1 MFKTFSHLLIFIC
14 FVLTCSNNLS
24 NRNLEEDVI
33 DDCFEF
39 ITKLIPV
46 RLENLEK
53 PIDFENEL
61 LPLGYYQPKAKYEF
75 KVCKESNLNDCVLRY
90 SNETTYT
97 PIPSDRQ
104 YKKTTDRYE
113 MHGKTLYRTNSY
125 VFKYES
131 VKLKLDE
138 GLTKDSNGNFVCKD
152 GYRSCGKFLLAPL
165 KAKYSMLCF
174 PWDYDCPYKDIKG
187 GSYEL
192 NSYSEHV
199 QLEKEQFLCFERY
212 KETDAIDS
220 VFTGFMY
227 VPHSQQGNL
236 ANLPFNFTPTTQS
249 KRNTIFTMD
258 LIDLRE
264 LLKENNI
271 YSHYLDFY
279 LKDIG
284 IDTNNT
290 FRLYFNV
297 RFQRIYDL
305 EKKCYNKKET
315 KEEYVFD
322 NYDNDCLTM
331 IEHVEPIK
339 MNSTEKVYEKDVFK
353 LGDYIPEYDYEFY
366 LCRTSNSSDCIYK
379 YSNSSTYEKDEEDLY
394 YGYEVK
400 STTYIRD
407 TSKPVYIF
415 KRYAYR
421 VKRLNVN
428 FKETFDTSLYKCKTG
443 YKACARIRRHPWA
456 TLLCIPT
463 GHYCPMHEIIG
474 DNYMGTDYY
483 VRRYPYNFKADADVV
498 KFYFNRYQ
506 MNDTLNLFAKS
517 IYLRQGQ
524 YDVFDKLF
532 PFILGYG
539 IKGSNIVAFKNR
551 VDNMEK
557 IFTEN
562 GIPTNYVKHYYP
574 DDNYIYSMIDDRK
587 TRMYIAAEMP
597 HFKDQELK
605 CENPTSEKE
614 VILYGIWSGSSATGK
629 VYDENDTKDP
639 NKVPDEEP
647 DEETDEETDK
657 KTNKGRFDDDED
669 CETDRFGYCIDD
681 ASDSL
686 RILNLYIFL
695 FICLLFM

>member
-46 RLENLEK
+46 RLENLEN
-53 PIDFENEL
+53 PIDFEKEL

-97 PIPSDRQ
+97 PIPSDRD

-138 GLTKDSNGNFVCKD
+138 GLTKDSNGNFACKE

-174 PWDYDCPYKDIKG
+174 PWAYDCPYKDIKG

-192 NSYSEHV
+192 NAYSEHV
-199 QLEKEQFLCFERY
+199 QLENEKFLCFQRY
-212 KETDAIDS
+212 EDTDAIDS

-297 RFQRIYDL
+297 RFQRIYDI
-305 EKKCYNKKET
+305 ERKCYNKKET
-315 KEEYVFD
+315 KEEYVFN

-353 LGDYIPEYDYEFY
+353 LGDYIPEYDYEHY

-394 YGYEVK
+394 YGY
-400 STTYIRD
+400 
-407 TSKPVYIF
+407 
-415 KRYAYR
+415 
-421 VKRLNVN
+421 
-428 FKETFDTSLYKCKTG
+428 
-443 YKACARIRRHPWA
+443 
-456 TLLCIPT
+456 
-463 GHYCPMHEIIG
+463 
-474 DNYMGTDYY
+474 
-483 VRRYPYNFKADADVV
+483 
-498 KFYFNRYQ
+498 
-506 MNDTLNLFAKS
+506 
-517 IYLRQGQ
+517 
-524 YDVFDKLF
+524 
-532 PFILGYG
+532 
-539 IKGSNIVAFKNR
+539 
-551 VDNMEK
+551 
-557 IFTEN
+557 
-562 GIPTNYVKHYYP
+562 
-574 DDNYIYSMIDDRK
+574 
-587 TRMYIAAEMP
+587 
-597 HFKDQELK
+597 
-605 CENPTSEKE
+605 
-614 VILYGIWSGSSATGK
+614 
-629 VYDENDTKDP
+629 
-639 NKVPDEEP
+639 
-647 DEETDEETDK
+647 
-657 KTNKGRFDDDED
+657 
-669 CETDRFGYCIDD
+669 
-681 ASDSL
+681 
-686 RILNLYIFL
+686 
-695 FICLLFM
+695 

>member
-46 RLENLEK
+46 RLENLEN
-53 PIDFENEL
+53 PIDFEKEL

-97 PIPSDRQ
+97 PIPSDRD
-104 YKKTTDRYE
+104 YKKTTGTYE

-131 VKLKLDE
+131 YKLKLDE
-138 GLTKDSNGNFVCKD
+138 GLTKDSNGNFACKE

-174 PWDYDCPYKDIKG
+174 PWAYDCPYKDIKG

-305 EKKCYNKKET
+305 EKKCYNKKEA

-339 MNSTEKVYEKDVFK
+339 VNGTEKVYEKEVFK
-353 LGDYIPEYDYEFY
+353 LGDYTPEYDYEHY
-366 LCRTSNSSDCIYK
+366 LCRKSNSSDCIYK

-400 STTYIRD
+400 STTDIRD

-428 FKETFDTSLYKCKTG
+428 FKETFDTNLYKCKTG

-474 DNYMGTDYY
+474 DSYMGTDYY

-506 MNDTLNLFAKS
+506 MNDTLDLFAKC

-532 PFILGYG
+532 PFNLGYT
-539 IKGSNIVAFKNR
+539 IRGSNIVAFKNR

-614 VILYGIWSGSSATGK
+614 VILYGIWSGKAATGK
-629 VYDENDTKDP
+629 VYDENDAEDP